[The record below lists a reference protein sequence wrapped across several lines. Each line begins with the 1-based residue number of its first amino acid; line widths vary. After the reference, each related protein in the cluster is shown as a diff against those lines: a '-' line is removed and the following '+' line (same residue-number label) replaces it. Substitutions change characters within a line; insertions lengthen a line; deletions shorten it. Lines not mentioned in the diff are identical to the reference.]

1 MARLRAPLCFAAAF
15 LLPALAIAADPP
27 AGRLAPLAWLAGSCW
42 TGTFA
47 DGATKDLVC
56 YEWMLGGQFL
66 RSRHRVIG
74 GKAPYAGETVLGRN
88 AATGALEYT
97 YFNSAGG
104 VMRGEIVPVEGGLT
118 FPPGKVEMGGTT
130 FEVRS
135 SWTRKGEDRYVATS
149 ERLQDGV
156 WKPFMSIEFVRSG
169 PSADW
174 GDGR

>member
-1 MARLRAPLCFAAAF
+1 MDMVRLRT
-15 LLPALAIAADPP
+15 LLWSIALLVLPFSGIAAEPP
-27 AGRLAPLAWLAGSCW
+27 ATPLAPLAWLAGSCW

-47 DGATKDLVC
+47 DGTTRDLVC

-74 GKAPYAGETVLGRN
+74 GKAPYAGETILGRN

-104 VMRGEIVPVEGGLT
+104 VMRGEIVPVEDGLS
-118 FPPGKVEMGGTT
+118 FPPDTMEMGGTT

-135 SWTRKGEDRYVATS
+135 AWKRHGPDRYVATS
-149 ERLQDGV
+149 ERLVDGV
-156 WKPFMSIEFVRSG
+156 WKPFMTIDFVRSG
-169 PSADW
+169 PSSDW
-174 GDGR
+174 SD

>member
-74 GKAPYAGETVLGRN
+74 GTAPYAGETVLGRN

-104 VMRGEIVPVEGGLT
+104 VMRGQIVPVEDGLS
-118 FPPGKVEMGGTT
+118 FPPDKMEMGGKT

-135 SWTRKGEDRYVATS
+135 AWTRKGVDRYVATS

-156 WKPFMSIEFVRSG
+156 WKPFMTIEFVRSG
-169 PSADW
+169 PSSDW
-174 GDGR
+174 SD

>member
-1 MARLRAPLCFAAAF
+1 MLLCSVA
-15 LLPALAIAADPP
+15 LLVLPFSGIAAEPP
-27 AGRLAPLAWLAGSCW
+27 ATPLAPLAWLAGSCW

-47 DGATKDLVC
+47 DGTTRDLVC

-66 RSRHRVIG
+66 RSRHRVVG
-74 GKAPYAGETVLGRN
+74 GKAPYAGETILGRN

-104 VMRGEIVPVEGGLT
+104 VMRGEIVPVEDGLS
-118 FPPGKVEMGGTT
+118 FPPDTMEMGGTT

-135 SWTRKGEDRYVATS
+135 AWKRHGPDRYVATS
-149 ERLQDGV
+149 ERLVDGV
-156 WKPFMSIEFVRSG
+156 WKPFMTIEFVRSG
-169 PSADW
+169 PSTDW

>member
-1 MARLRAPLCFAAAF
+1 MARLPAFLCSAAACV
-15 LLPALAIAADPP
+15 LPALAIAADPP

-47 DGATKDLVC
+47 DGATKDLAC

-97 YFNSAGG
+97 YFSSAGG
-104 VMRGEIVPVEGGLT
+104 VMRGDIVPVQDGLS
-118 FPPGKVEMGGTT
+118 FPPDTMEMGGTT

-135 SWTRKGEDRYVATS
+135 AWKRQGADRYVATS

-156 WKPFMSIEFVRSG
+156 WKLFMTIEFVRTG
-169 PSADW
+169 PSSDW
-174 GDGR
+174 SD